1 MVFVININFIRIR
14 NNLYNRIKK
23 TEDKMRYLEYL
34 VVLGDGPP
42 GLIIDDIKE
51 LANPE
56 DIITEDTVPVEEEK
70 KASIWEKTEIHH
82 LSKSTYVWN
91 FSLIYRERSF
101 DIIKWKTSSSWK
113 ERKKEDDELLMEK
126 ALFIGADAGVFFISI
141 DDEIDENFTKLA
153 DMMDVFR
160 EKTKGAAPFLVYAV
174 IENKEKIAEL
184 KTNKDMLK
192 NVADVKKWTTQHGG
206 EFRLENLKEIRMNLT
221 HLISDYSHFILS
233 KLQSKTNY
241 PNLKLGEVHYMDYED
256 LAALKEIED
265 SLVEQTKAGQ
275 TVDDLLSEQFFE
287 LFEKPEFQ
295 EEKYIPPPEPEP
307 KAIEE
312 PLEEPEPEE
321 ITPPPSKIKMILRE
335 IRLGIRRQC
344 PKCFNNERNKIRE
357 VVDRTHIIMENPNV
371 YGFKFVCGMC
381 GNEWKT
387 KKDWEIN
394 ED

>member
-1 MVFVININFIRIR
+1 
-14 NNLYNRIKK
+14 
-23 TEDKMRYLEYL
+23 MRYLQYIII
-34 VVLGDGPP
+34 VGDGPP
-42 GLIIDDIKE
+42 GLITNDIKE
-51 LANPE
+51 LAKPKGL
-56 DIITEDTVPVEEEK
+56 ITEDPVPVEEEK
-70 KASIWEKTEIHH
+70 KDSIWEKTEIHH
-82 LSKSTYVWN
+82 LSKDTYVWN

-101 DIIKWKTSSSWK
+101 DIIKWKTSFSWK
-113 ERKKEDDELLMEK
+113 PRKSEEDELLMER

-141 DDEIDENFTKLA
+141 DDEIDDNFTKLA

-192 NVADVKKWTTQHGG
+192 NVADVKKWTIQHGG
-206 EFRLENLKEIRMNLT
+206 EFRLENLKEIKMNLT

-265 SLVEQTKAGQ
+265 SLIEQTEAGQ

-287 LFEKPEFQ
+287 LFNKPEFQ
-295 EEKYIPPPEPEP
+295 SEEVIPPPEPEMEVIEKP
-307 KAIEE
+307 KERLVGELIEPIEE
-312 PLEEPEPEE
+312 LR
-321 ITPPPSKIKMILRE
+321 TPQSKIKRILME

-344 PKCFNNERNKIRE
+344 PQCFNKERNKIRE
-357 VVDRTHIIMENPNV
+357 VIDRSHIIMENPNV
-371 YGFKFVCGMC
+371 YGKKLVCGMC
-381 GNEWKT
+381 GKEWKT
-387 KKDWEIN
+387 QKE
-394 ED
+394 